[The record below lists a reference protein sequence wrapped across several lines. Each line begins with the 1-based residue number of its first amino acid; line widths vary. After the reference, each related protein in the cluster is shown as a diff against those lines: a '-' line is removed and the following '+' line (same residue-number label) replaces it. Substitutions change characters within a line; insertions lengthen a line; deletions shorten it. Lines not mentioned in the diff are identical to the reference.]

1 MKKAPTSLQGRR
13 ILVTAGPTWVR
24 IDAVRHLGNVS
35 SGRTGLEIAR
45 TLVDRDAEVT
55 LLFGPG
61 RAVVTLKDERSM
73 AIQRFETF
81 DDLYGLVKT
90 YVGSGGYD
98 AMVHSAAVS
107 DYEPV
112 EVSAGKLSSEAEE
125 LVIRLRRTP
134 KIVDEVKKLDPSVL
148 LVKFKLEVGKPEE
161 ELIRIARES
170 AQRSRAD
177 LMVANDL
184 TGLGE
189 GRHAALI
196 LAGDELVA
204 RCATNEELAENLAD
218 QLAVRLPDGGRR
230 E

>member
-1 MKKAPTSLQGRR
+1 MKKAPSSLGGRR

-45 TLVDRDAEVT
+45 ALAGRGAEET

-61 RAVVTLKDERSM
+61 RAQPTLRDEHSM
-73 AIQRFETF
+73 AIRLFETF

-90 YVGSGGYD
+90 HVGSGRYD

-112 EVSAGKLSSEAEE
+112 EVHAGKLSSEAEE

-134 KIVDEVKKLDPSVL
+134 KIVDEVKNLAPEVF
-148 LVKFKLEVGKPEE
+148 LVKFKLEVG
-161 ELIRIARES
+161 
-170 AQRSRAD
+170 RS
-177 LMVANDL
+177 
-184 TGLGE
+184 
-189 GRHAALI
+189 
-196 LAGDELVA
+196 
-204 RCATNEELAENLAD
+204 
-218 QLAVRLPDGGRR
+218 
-230 E
+230 

>member
-35 SGRTGLEIAR
+35 SGRTGLQIAR
-45 TLVDRDAEVT
+45 TLVDRGAEVT

-61 RAVVTLKDERSM
+61 RALTTLPDERSM
-73 AIQRFETF
+73 AIRPFETF
-81 DDLYGLVKT
+81 SDLYGLVKKH
-90 YVGSGGYD
+90 VGSGGYD

-134 KIVDEVKKLDPSVL
+134 KIVDEVKELNRGIF
-148 LVKFKLEVGKPEE
+148 LVKFKLEVGKSEK
-161 ELIRIARES
+161 ELIHIARES
-170 AQRSRAD
+170 ALRSRAD
-177 LMVANDL
+177 LVVANDL
-184 TGLGE
+184 IGLGE

-196 LAGDELVA
+196 LAGDDVVA
-204 RCATNEELAENLAD
+204 RCETNEELAEKLAD
-218 QLAVRLPDGGRR
+218 QLALRLPDSGRR
-230 E
+230 G

>member
-24 IDAVRHLGNVS
+24 VDAVRHLGNVS

-45 TLVDRDAEVT
+45 KLADRGAEVT

-61 RAVVTLKDERSM
+61 RALPTIRDERTM
-73 AIQRFETF
+73 AIRHFETF

-90 YVGSGGYD
+90 HVGSGNYD

-112 EVSAGKLSSEAEE
+112 EVNTGKLSSEAEE

-134 KIVDEVKKLDPSVL
+134 KIVDEVKELDPGIL
-148 LVKFKLEVGKPEE
+148 LVKFKLEVGKSEE
-161 ELIRIARES
+161 QLVRIARES
-170 AQRSRAD
+170 ALRSGAD

-184 TGLGE
+184 SGLGE

-196 LAGDELVA
+196 LAGDEVLA
-204 RCATNEELAENLAD
+204 RCETNEELAEQLAD
-218 QLAVRLPDGGRR
+218 QLALRLTEGWRR
-230 E
+230 K